1 MIGYSADVER
11 QMKLFY
17 DTLSEK
23 DKRRYAAVEA
33 AKLGHGGLAYLARVL
48 ECHPNTIRQGK
59 EDVSLLPEDEAE
71 GRTRKQ
77 GGGRKSCTEVMPE
90 LKDNLAQV
98 ISDHTAGDPMQD
110 DVIWTDLT
118 QEQIALELAQLGTP
132 ISPATV
138 QNLLDECEFSKRK
151 AQRRQ
156 TMGFT
161 PQRNAQFE
169 RIAELKAEYLD
180 SPNPIL
186 SMDTKKKEPLG
197 NFFREGWVYTNKVRT
212 TWDHDFRSHAT
223 GLVIPHGL
231 YDLKRN
237 VGHVTLGLDH
247 DTSEFACESLWVW
260 WRDFGRKAYRDAD
273 SLLVLCDGGGSNS
286 SRHHI
291 FKEDVKRLVNKM
303 GLPIRI
309 AHYPPH
315 CSKYNPI
322 EHRLFPHVT
331 RACQGVIFHTLDIVK
346 RCIRRTSTRTGLRV
360 TLKVLDKLYELG
372 RKATDR
378 FFESYPIDFDDYL
391 PQWNYIVNP
400 GDY

>member
-1 MIGYSADVER
+1 
-11 QMKLFY
+11 
-17 DTLSEK
+17 
-23 DKRRYAAVEA
+23 
-33 AKLGHGGLAYLARVL
+33 
-48 ECHPNTIRQGK
+48 
-59 EDVSLLPEDEAE
+59 
-71 GRTRKQ
+71 
-77 GGGRKSCTEVMPE
+77 
-90 LKDNLAQV
+90 
-98 ISDHTAGDPMQD
+98 
-110 DVIWTDLT
+110 
-118 QEQIALELAQLGTP
+118 
-132 ISPATV
+132 
-138 QNLLDECEFSKRK
+138 
-151 AQRRQ
+151 
-156 TMGFT
+156 
-161 PQRNAQFE
+161 
-169 RIAELKAEYLD
+169 
-180 SPNPIL
+180 
-186 SMDTKKKEPLG
+186 MDTKKKELLG
-197 NFFREGWVYTNKVRT
+197 NFFRPGWVYTNKVQM

-237 VGHVTLGLDH
+237 VGHITLGLDH

-260 WRDFGRKAYRDAD
+260 WRDFGRKAYRNAD

-291 FKEDVKRLVNKM
+291 FKEDLKRLVNKM
-303 GLPIRI
+303 DLPIRI

-378 FFESYPIDFDDYL
+378 FLESYPIDFDDYL
-391 PQWNYIVNP
+391 PQWNYMVNP